1 MQRCIEY
8 SVDTAG
14 LRYSVLI
21 FRFANGYFIAISE
34 GKEHKLGVLGIAT
47 PQNAI
52 TPLRADIYAK
62 MLSQRIATLTNKM
75 CIVSI
80 NIKDIDAINMKKVIA
95 SIMERIR

>member
-34 GKEHKLGVLGIAT
+34 GEEHKLGYLSIAT
-47 PQNAI
+47 PSNAI
-52 TPLRADIYAK
+52 TPLRSDIYTK
-62 MLSQRIATLTNKM
+62 MLAQRIASMTDKL

-80 NIKDIDAINMKKVIA
+80 NAKDIDAINMKKVIA